1 MILAFLKP
9 ITGKGEE
16 RRGSQVH
23 AGGKGGS
30 GKSKGKG
37 SRKKQSKSPTKTPSR
52 SKPRLS
58 LGSVS
63 SVSSSRRKSVTA
75 SPRKSKKGAGL
86 DSTVS
91 TPSAATMGS
100 AKKALK
106 KAKAMKQLDL
116 RKSLLKGRGSGVGI
130 QKEGRK
136 DGVKSGSS
144 AERLRLA
151 KLEKKKQ
158 MREKARLEKLKQLQ
172 LKKPVED
179 TQCLDSK
186 VWRLGRGGMCTYVH
200 VHTCSRSERQREIMY
215 MYS

>member
-30 GKSKGKG
+30 GKSKAKG

-63 SVSSSRRKSVTA
+63 SVSSRRKSVTA
-75 SPRKSKKGAGL
+75 SPRKSKKGVGL

-144 AERLRLA
+144 TERLRLA

-186 VWRLGRGGMCTYVH
+186 VWRLGRGECVH
-200 VHTCSRSERQREIMY
+200 MY
-215 MYS
+215 MYIHVVGVRDRER

>member
-30 GKSKGKG
+30 GKSKAKG

-186 VWRLGRGGMCTYVH
+186 VWRLGRGNVCICTCTY
-200 VHTCSRSERQREIMY
+200 M
-215 MYS
+215 